1 MRGHVKS
8 LAMGAVVICMVDPEH
23 IVEDITFE
31 NLDGQDEFHVPV
43 GVRGVVKN
51 IKGLP
56 CPKFK

>member
-1 MRGHVKS
+1 MRDRVKS

-56 CPKFK
+56 CRK

>member
-1 MRGHVKS
+1 
-8 LAMGAVVICMVDPEH
+8 MGAVVICMVDPEH

-56 CPKFK
+56 CPNFK